1 MIFGIGVDI
10 IAVSRISV
18 LEKTEDPFFSS
29 VFTHREREEAASQKD
44 PVAYYA
50 GRFAAKEAVYKSLR
64 LHGDARF
71 NEIEVLAGRSGAP
84 EAHLS
89 GALLEHAKKQGISQ
103 IHISISHE
111 TDYAISY
118 AIAETGDQP

>member
-1 MIFGIGVDI
+1 MIFGTGVDI

-29 VFTHREREEAASQKD
+29 VFTHRERDQAASQKD
-44 PVAYYA
+44 PIAYFA
-50 GRFAAKEAVYKSLR
+50 GRLAAKEAVYKSLR
-64 LHGDARF
+64 IQGDARF
-71 NEIEVLAGRSGAP
+71 NEIEILSNSFGAP
-84 EAHLS
+84 EVHLY
-89 GALLEHAKKQGISQ
+89 GALSEYAKKHKIRK

-118 AIAETGDQP
+118 AIAETEEL